1 MRPRDPIR
9 TGGDGLNMSAHL
21 INVAKNQE
29 RFFGIKYQELPTS
42 KLASLKKW
50 GDWAKQDN
58 LRYPIARAVQFMEG
72 VERCISGEL
81 RLLLEMSGDELP
93 EKLFRRFDDDDI
105 PDLLQDWE
113 KRARSGGLTETYA
126 RFKEGKLPMPEE
138 VDRTTSGSLTLS
150 QIAYASDLI
159 ILERPRKRARTQKS
173 STELNSE
180 PEAGMNTILCF
191 PSRVNLS

>member
-9 TGGDGLNMSAHL
+9 TDGDGINMSAHL
-21 INVAKNQE
+21 INVAKTQE

-58 LRYPIARAVQFMEG
+58 PRYPIARAVQFMEG

-93 EKLFRRFDDDDI
+93 ERLFRRFDDDDI
-105 PDLLQDWE
+105 PDLLQDW
-113 KRARSGGLTETYA
+113 KARARPGGLTETYA
-126 RFKEGKLPMPEE
+126 RFKEGKLPMPKE
-138 VDRTTSGSLTLS
+138 VDRTTTGSLTS
-150 QIAYASDLI
+150 SFIAFASVLTFP
-159 ILERPRKRARTQKS
+159 ERPSKRARTQKS

-180 PEAGMNTILCF
+180 PDAGMNIILWF